1 MLVIATEADL
11 APLLA
16 AQLAV
21 LYKHSPI
28 CPTSGVAYRE
38 MLAFRRRSRVPVYVV
53 DVIAHRPLSRTL
65 AERIG
70 VVHASPQAI
79 VLQEGVAAWH
89 GSHFEVQ
96 AEALARMVGHLRADA
111 AGGDR

>member
-1 MLVIATEADL
+1 MHQIVTEADL

-16 AQLAV
+16 APLAV

-28 CPTSGVAYRE
+28 CPTSGVAYEE
-38 MLAFRRRSRVPVYVV
+38 MLAFRRRSRVPVYLV
-53 DVIAHRPLSRTL
+53 DVIEHRPLSRAL

-79 VLQEGVAAWH
+79 VLREGKAAWH
-89 GSHFEVQ
+89 GSHFEIQ
-96 AEALARMVGHLRADA
+96 ADALERVLGHLDGDA
-111 AGGDR
+111 GEND